1 MTISNCLFF
10 FFLNLQEAARNLPKI
25 SKPGNNKTRSATAPA
40 AKQPAP
46 TAEVP
51 VPSLPATIKQAPP
64 LPPISTESSLPLGP
78 SLSVQQLFD
87 MAGQQAAAA
96 IPVPVFP
103 AMPMQPMPPPPP
115 IFSFCL
121 QLMDI
126 TQRKGILEFI
136 RVYIEQVKIV

>member
-1 MTISNCLFF
+1 
-10 FFLNLQEAARNLPKI
+10 
-25 SKPGNNKTRSATAPA
+25 
-40 AKQPAP
+40 
-46 TAEVP
+46 
-51 VPSLPATIKQAPP
+51 
-64 LPPISTESSLPLGP
+64 
-78 SLSVQQLFD
+78 